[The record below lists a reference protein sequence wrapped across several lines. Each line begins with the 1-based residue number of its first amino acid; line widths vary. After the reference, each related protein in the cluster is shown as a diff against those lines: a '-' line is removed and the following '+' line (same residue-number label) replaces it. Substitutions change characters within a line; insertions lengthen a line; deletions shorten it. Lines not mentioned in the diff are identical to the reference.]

1 MNERR
6 VRVAGHFGELLQG
19 RLGPDGP
26 VALITLP
33 CPALGV
39 TATVASAPELTLRH
53 DGPETMDEARLG
65 AFLAALGLGAG
76 RRVTLSADAP
86 PGGGAGVST
95 AALVALARAAGAEGA
110 RIAGACLAVEGAVDP
125 LMMEEPGAWLWAS
138 REARAIRPV
147 APPPPMEIVGGFL
160 GAPERTAPE
169 DDDFPDIADLAG
181 RWDAVAGD
189 LSALAAIASESAART
204 TALRGPAGDP
214 TEALVAETGALGWT
228 RAHTG
233 SARALIFPPGG
244 APEGLEARLASQGY
258 SRPLRFRAP

>member
-1 MNERR
+1 
-6 VRVAGHFGELLQG
+6 
-19 RLGPDGP
+19 
-26 VALITLP
+26 
-33 CPALGV
+33 
-39 TATVASAPELTLRH
+39 
-53 DGPETMDEARLG
+53 MDEARLRS
-65 AFLAALGLGAG
+65 FLSALGSDA
-76 RRVTLSADAP
+76 RWRVALRADAP

-95 AALVALARAAGAEGA
+95 AALVAVARAAGAEEA
-110 RIAGACLAVEGAVDP
+110 RVARACLAAEGAVDP
-125 LMMEEPGAWLWAS
+125 LMMDEPAAWLWAS
-138 REARAIRPV
+138 REARAIRPIE
-147 APPPPMEIVGGFL
+147 PPQPMDIVGGFW

-244 APEGLEARLASQGY
+244 APEGLEAQLASQCY
-258 SRPLRFRAP
+258 ALPLRFRAP

>member
-1 MNERR
+1 MSERR

-39 TATVASAPELTLRH
+39 TATVAPAPQLTIRH
-53 DGPETMDEARLG
+53 DGRETMDEARLR
-65 AFLAALGLGAG
+65 AFLSALGLSE
-76 RRVTLSADAP
+76 RKNVTLSADAP

-95 AALVALARAAGAEGA
+95 AALVAVARAAGVDEA
-110 RIAGACLAVEGAVDP
+110 RIAEACLAVEGAVDP
-125 LMMEEPGAWLWAS
+125 LMLEEPSAWLWAS
-138 REARAIRPV
+138 READTIRPI
-147 APPPPMEIVGGFL
+147 APPPPMDIVGGFW

-169 DDDFPDIADLAG
+169 DASFPDIADLAA
-181 RWDAVAGD
+181 RWDAAAGD
-189 LSALAAIASESAART
+189 LSALAAIASDSAART

-214 TEALVAETGALGWT
+214 TAALVEEFGALGWA

-233 SARALIFPPGG
+233 SARALIFPSGSAPVG
-244 APEGLEARLASQGY
+244 AEARLAALGFDQT
-258 SRPLRFRAP
+258 LRFRSP